1 MKKSIYYLLLM
12 VAMVG
17 ITSCNSKTN
26 SGQKEHA
33 STTSAEVLTVGQ
45 LLMKAPLLIDEQVS
59 VEGLCTHIC
68 KHGGTK
74 IFLMGDSDKQIIR
87 IEADKK
93 LAKFSPETLNAVVRV
108 NGKLVEERI
117 DEAYLQNWEEE
128 VKAEASKQHGEG
140 GAGCAT
146 EQAAR
151 NEAPSNSVQQRIDN
165 FRVQIKERNQK
176 DGKNYL
182 SFYHIVADSYEI
194 ID

>member
-1 MKKSIYYLLLM
+1 MKKSIYYFLLM
-12 VAMVG
+12 VAALTIV
-17 ITSCNSKTN
+17 SCNSKTK
-26 SGQKEHA
+26 SEQRE
-33 STTSAEVLTVGQ
+33 SIQVQSVEVLTVAQ
-45 LLMKAPLLIDEQVS
+45 LLEKASLLIDEEVS

-87 IEADKK
+87 VEADKK
-93 LAKFSPETLNAVVRV
+93 LAKFSPETLNAMVRV
-108 NGKLVEERI
+108 NGKLVEDRI

-128 VKAEASKQHGEG
+128 IKAQTVKQHGEG

-151 NEAPSNSVQQRIDN
+151 NEAPANTDQQRIDN
-165 FRVQIKERNQK
+165 FRAQIKQRNQQ

-182 SFYHIVADSYEI
+182 SFYHIVGDSYEI